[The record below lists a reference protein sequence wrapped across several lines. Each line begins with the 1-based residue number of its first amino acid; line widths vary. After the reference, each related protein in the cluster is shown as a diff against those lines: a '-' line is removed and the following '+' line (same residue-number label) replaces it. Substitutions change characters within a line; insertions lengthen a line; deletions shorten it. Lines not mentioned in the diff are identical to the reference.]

1 MRYLSLP
8 ELLEIHRRLLIQTGG
23 SGGMRDLGGLLSALA
38 QPQMTFGGDDLY
50 RTLEEKATALCYS
63 LVMNHPFLDGNKR
76 VGHAAME
83 TFLVL
88 NGCELRATIEDAERV
103 MLDLAAGG
111 MTRDQL
117 LGWVAD
123 HIERRA

>member
-76 VGHAAME
+76 IGHAAME
-83 TFLVL
+83 TFPVL
-88 NGCELRATIEDAERV
+88 NGYELRATIEDAEEV
-103 MLDLAAGG
+103 MLDLAAGR
-111 MTRDQL
+111 MNRDQL
-117 LGWVAD
+117 LCRVED
-123 HIERRA
+123 HIEHRA